1 MGTRYFKKG
10 LPLLFLLLF
19 LGVKASAFHP
29 LTHEESE
36 EPTPCEFCTLVI
48 QQELEDFDSPEVQ
61 IVPEKVVQPDAEE
74 EQASYFSIPYLRDAW
89 MRYFSRPPPQ
99 LA

>member
-1 MGTRYFKKG
+1 MRAHYFQKG
-10 LPLLFLLLF
+10 IPFLFLLLF

-29 LTHEESE
+29 LTHEDSE
-36 EPTPCEFCTLVI
+36 EPVPCEVCTLVI
-48 QQELEDFDSPEVQ
+48 QQELDDFDHPEIQTVPDAK
-61 IVPEKVVQPDAEE
+61 IVPLNEE
-74 EQASYFSIPYLRDAW
+74 ELARYFGSPYHKEYW

>member
-1 MGTRYFKKG
+1 MRAQFFKKG
-10 LPLLFLLLF
+10 IPLLFLLLF
-19 LGVKASAFHP
+19 LGVKASALHP

-36 EPTPCEFCTLVI
+36 EPVPCEVCVLVI
-48 QQELEDFDSPEVQ
+48 QQEQEDFDHPEIPTIPDEEV
-61 IVPEKVVQPDAEE
+61 VALDEK
-74 EQASYFSIPYLRDAW
+74 EQATYLSTPYLRETW

>member
-1 MGTRYFKKG
+1 M
-10 LPLLFLLLF
+10 FLLLF

-36 EPTPCEFCTLVI
+36 DTSHCEVCVLVI
-48 QQELEDFDSPEVQ
+48 QQETEDFDHPEVQ
-61 IVPEKVVQPDAEE
+61 AVPEEEVVTLDEE
-74 EQASYFSIPYLRDAW
+74 EQATYLSTPYLRESW